1 MPPRYQGLMAPG
13 LAICPL
19 ILGLWCHPHRRWSV
33 SGWECF
39 LGPQAN
45 QRTCT
50 GIFLYPSPLRMG
62 QPVNPP
68 FLAVLW
74 VGFAVV
80 FLVRKLGCQSFDP
93 SPNAMKPGEAMAKSQ
108 PLLGG
113 WCLATF
119 ERLQVSTAKPDPGG
133 HSSGSSIDQHGQG
146 LLGHYGVHRTQQ
158 LLLRGLQVDVGCPAF
173 AADLPPFLY
182 EICGAL
188 RCNDHKLFLRACGD
202 LLWLERLASWKPNQ
216 RNIAID
222 VIGFLLASLIV
233 DNIPSTSIN
242 QPFGLILHHPNEG
255 I

>member
-1 MPPRYQGLMAPG
+1 MKCQWVASENASWDLRLTSG
-13 LAICPL
+13 LARDFFCI
-19 ILGLWCHPHRRWSV
+19 HPHW
-33 SGWECF
+33 GW
-39 LGPQAN
+39 
-45 QRTCT
+45 
-50 GIFLYPSPLRMG
+50 
-62 QPVNPP
+62 VNPSTP
-68 FLAVLW
+68 HFLPSFGWDLPAI
-74 VGFAVV
+74 
-80 FLVRKLGCQSFDP
+80 LVRKLGCQSFDP

-119 ERLQVSTAKPDPGG
+119 ERLQVSTAKPDPCG

-173 AADLPPFLY
+173 AADLPPPFLY

-188 RCNDHKLFLRACGD
+188 RCNDHKLFLRVCGD

-233 DNIPSTSIN
+233 NNIPSTSIN